1 MRTLLRKPFAFLIA
15 AAVVAGFAVSS
26 CSDDDSGDGNNADV
40 MAKKAILADS
50 INIAEDLLSSTE
62 EGVQDGQYTN
72 GSKDALQDAIDA
84 AQGVYDNT
92 ASTATQVANATVSL
106 HQAMDT
112 YRGKVILPV
121 AAEDLVGHW
130 SFDEGTGTTAGDE
143 SGHNFNGTF
152 KTGPVTKGA
161 GFPEW
166 AEDRYGNAK
175 KAVHFNEGANIE
187 VPYNTALN
195 PKKLTIALWLNAD
208 EINAGNRF
216 LGLHSWLGYKFQLQ
230 EANRPFMTVSTATDI
245 YDRDSE
251 QNLPIN
257 EWHHVAATFG
267 DGNMIFYV
275 DGVKIKEWNNT
286 PGDAKSIAGEPYNLV
301 IGQDFPTD
309 KYAATDENYDE
320 DHIIPVEWGGYF
332 RGYLDE
338 VRIYKTALSGPQI
351 ESIYNREKP

>member
-26 CSDDDSGDGNNADV
+26 CSDDDGGDGNNADV

-50 INIAEDLLSSTE
+50 IDIAEDLLSSTE

-72 GSKDALQDAIDA
+72 GSKDILQDAIDA
-84 AQGVYDNT
+84 AQGVHDNT

-106 HQAMDT
+106 HQAMDA

-121 AAEDLVGHW
+121 AAEALVGHW

-143 SGHNFNGTF
+143 SGHNFTGTF
-152 KTGPVTKGA
+152 KTGPADWGA

-166 AEDRYGNAK
+166 AEDRYGVAK
-175 KAVHFNEGANIE
+175 KAIHFNEGANIE

-216 LGLHSWLGYKFQLQ
+216 IGLHSWHGYKFQLQ
-230 EANRPFMTVSTATDI
+230 EANRPFMTVATAEKAIDK
-245 YDRDSE
+245 DSE

-275 DGVKIKEWNNT
+275 DGVKIREWDDT
-286 PGDAKSIAGEPYNLV
+286 PGDAVSIASQPYNLV
-301 IGQDFPTD
+301 FGQDFPTD
-309 KYAATDENYDE
+309 KYAADDSNYNN
-320 DHIIPVEWGGYF
+320 DHIIPLDWGGYF

-338 VRIYKTALSGPQI
+338 IRIYNTALSGPQI

>member
-1 MRTLLRKPFAFLIA
+1 MRTLLRKPFTFLIA
-15 AAVVAGFAVSS
+15 AAVVAGFAISS
-26 CSDDDSGDGNNADV
+26 CSDDDSGDGNNTEV
-40 MAKKAILADS
+40 TAKKAILADS

-72 GSKDALQDAIDA
+72 GSQAVLQGAIDA

-112 YRGKVILPV
+112 YRGKIILPV
-121 AAEDLVGHW
+121 AAEDLIGHW

-152 KTGPVTKGA
+152 KTGPADWGA

-166 AEDRYGNAK
+166 GADRYGNAK
-175 KAVHFNEGANIE
+175 KAIHFNEGANIE

-216 LGLHSWLGYKFQLQ
+216 IGLQSWIGYKFQLQ
-230 EANRPFMTVSTATDI
+230 EANRPFMTVATADGA

-251 QNLPIN
+251 QNLPIE

-286 PGDAKSIAGEPYNLV
+286 PGEAKSISGEPYNLV
-301 IGQDFPTD
+301 FGQDFPTD
-309 KYAATDENYDE
+309 KYAATTENFEE
-320 DHIIPVEWGGYF
+320 DHIIPLEWGGYF
-332 RGYLDE
+332 RGSMDE
-338 VRIYKTALSGPQI
+338 IRIYKTALSGPQI